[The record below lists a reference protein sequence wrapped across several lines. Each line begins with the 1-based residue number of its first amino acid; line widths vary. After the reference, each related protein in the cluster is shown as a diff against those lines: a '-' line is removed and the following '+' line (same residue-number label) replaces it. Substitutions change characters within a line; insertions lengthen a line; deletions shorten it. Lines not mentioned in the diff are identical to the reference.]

1 MRKLYTE
8 KKLNFMA
15 FQWNGNI
22 EWFFKDIN
30 AAKVVLYAY
39 YNLEDGNLYVIELS
53 DNSRVQVS
61 KGEWVVLDSDLYVNV
76 YKDDE
81 VNKLFKEEINGN

>member
-1 MRKLYTE
+1 
-8 KKLNFMA
+8 MA